1 MPEEHECKCSEL
13 PAVWGPCLQM
23 TEGDWS
29 PGCEERMQD
38 RARDHLGFPTRQSFI
53 EWAARQQP
61 NRFAPSLRHGDRGS
75 AAAADHTGSGPAPVE
90 SAKGAAGY
98 SWAPLR

>member
-1 MPEEHECKCSEL
+1 MPQAHECKCSEL

-61 NRFAPSLRHGDRGS
+61 NRFAPSPRDADRRT
-75 AAAADHTGSGPAPVE
+75 ADHTGSGPASRE
-90 SAKGAAGY
+90 SATETAGY

>member
-23 TEGDWS
+23 TGEDWS
-29 PGCEERMQD
+29 SGCEQRMQD
-38 RARDHLGFPTRQSFI
+38 RACEHLAFPTRESFI
-53 EWAARQQP
+53 EWAAGHQP
-61 NRFAPSLRHGDRGS
+61 NRFAPSFRDGDRRTT
-75 AAAADHTGSGPAPVE
+75 DHTGSGPTLPQ
-90 SAKGAAGY
+90 SAEQAAGY